1 MSVQFERRHVSKL
14 VPTDHRVLMPLL
26 LAVTVVNSA
35 TLGYDGSVMNG
46 LLILPCF
53 SEYFNLTTATEGLN
67 NAALWIGHVLGAFL
81 MPPIADYIGR
91 RRSIT
96 IAVVVT
102 AIGIILQAAAQHIAM
117 FVVARIIIGIG
128 TGLSSGSAS
137 TLLGELLPPRRRARV
152 LGLFF
157 SCYFVG
163 SLASS
168 IINYGSQNIQ
178 STWAWRLPSLLQ
190 FIPSLLAAIC
200 IPFIPES
207 PRWLIG
213 KDRTDEALEV
223 LMVMQGKGNMDS
235 GKARDELNG
244 IRETIVREAVQY
256 PRNPYRE
263 FLSTKANRK
272 RLVIVVSFGLM
283 IEMFGNF
290 IISYY
295 LTKILDQAGITNT
308 KTQTQVQVIINCWSF
323 AVAIV
328 GSFML
333 DIIGRRVQTF
343 IGVGGMVVT
352 LCMIGG
358 LIKRYG
364 ESTYTP
370 GIYGT
375 IAVIF
380 LFQGFYAFSVTPM
393 TSLYATE
400 VSPFKLRTTGV
411 AIFRMMDSGF
421 GLVASFAMAYAME
434 DLGWKFYFINAAW
447 DFVFLVLAYFTF
459 VETKGLTLE
468 EVDTKFES
476 TEVLVG
482 VKSVEGAEDVP
493 SSGKSG
499 DVAYKAREI

>member
-1 MSVQFERRHVSKL
+1 
-14 VPTDHRVLMPLL
+14 
-26 LAVTVVNSA
+26 
-35 TLGYDGSVMNG
+35 MNG
-46 LLILPCF
+46 LLILPSY

-67 NAALWIGHVLGAFL
+67 NAAMWIGQILGSYL
-81 MPPIADYIGR
+81 MQPIADYIGR
-91 RRSIT
+91 RLSIYV
-96 IAVVVT
+96 AVVITV
-102 AIGIILQAAAQHIAM
+102 IGIILQAVAQNIAM

-128 TGLSSGSAS
+128 IGISSGAAS

-157 SCYFVG
+157 SCFFVG
-163 SLASS
+163 SLISS
-168 IINYGSQNIQ
+168 IINYGTQNIS

-200 IPFIPES
+200 VPFVPES

-213 KDRTDEALEV
+213 QDRNEEALEV
-223 LMVMQGKGNMDS
+223 LMIMQGKGNIDA
-235 GKARDELNG
+235 GKANDELNG
-244 IRETIVREAVQY
+244 IRDTIVREAAEY
-256 PRNPYRE
+256 TGNPYRE

-272 RLVIVVSFGLM
+272 RLVIIVSFGLM

-323 AVAIV
+323 AIAIC

-333 DIIGRRVQTF
+333 DIIGRRKQTF
-343 IGVGGMVVT
+343 IGVSGMVVT

-364 ESTYTP
+364 ESTNTS

-380 LFQGFYAFSVTPM
+380 LFQGFYAFSITPM

-400 VSPFKLRTTGV
+400 VSPFKLRTAGI
-411 AIFRMMDSGF
+411 AIFHMMDSGF
-421 GLVASFAMAYAME
+421 GLLASFVMAYAME

-447 DFVFLVLAYFTF
+447 DFAFLVLAYFTF

-482 VKSVEGAEDVP
+482 VKGVEESEDVP
-493 SSGKSG
+493 SSGKGG